1 MQVMRDPPAMRGK
14 LRRRSGLNFALTTSE
29 ACWDL
34 FPRDWAA
41 MRFHAVPPLLAE
53 GCGLVLTE
61 MFRFGL
67 RYDVVLVML
76 LY

>member
-1 MQVMRDPPAMRGK
+1 MMRDPPAMRGK

-41 MRFHAVPPLLAE
+41 SALPCGSPLLAE